1 MDCTNTTTE
10 SWGILGPEAKSIA
23 QRQRLRH
30 QTLPCCLIK
39 TPTLLHRDKNS
50 RNYVTRISFLCKKQE
65 FSSASFPHVFKAIG
79 PLEKI
84 LETKNHFFSPFKKV
98 TFSVSRILNAKTK
111 KSDVFWTHFLNLDF
125 IWGKSRFLKLVFLPF
140 VSSIKIHVFYW
151 KYCLSVLLW
160 FQDFEFFSLSA
171 YYIPSTFHVD

>member
-1 MDCTNTTTE
+1 MPLFGHFETE
-10 SWGILGPEAKSIA
+10 FWTLKEQKKLVFMLLKLYLLMSFD
-23 QRQRLRH
+23 
-30 QTLPCCLIK
+30 LPCCLIK

-50 RNYVTRISFLCKKQE
+50 RNYVTKISFLCKKKE

-151 KYCLSVLLW
+151 KYCLSVLL
-160 FQDFEFFSLSA
+160 
-171 YYIPSTFHVD
+171 